1 MYKIEIRTLPIS
13 EPNTK
18 SMQANIQISMAV
30 SPSAFGELV
39 VMLLKMLI
47 KTRNNVMSNAIRP
60 EIKSGYIT
68 NCNICLSVPII
79 LDHFGWKPQKVS
91 FWQLHIVW
99 KLLLMSL
106 LLAFSTNFCPLTS
119 DFFCDFQTLWTW
131 RAMGTM
137 LKNLRKL
144 VLM

>member
-60 EIKSGYIT
+60 EIKSGYFTIL
-68 NCNICLSVPII
+68 IAISVYPSPSSLTI
-79 LDHFGWKPQKVS
+79 LDENRKKSHFDNFTLFENYFNFPPIFVLLQVTFS
-91 FWQLHIVW
+91 VIF
-99 KLLLMSL
+99 KLCELGERWER
-106 LLAFSTNFCPLTS
+106 C
-119 DFFCDFQTLWTW
+119 
-131 RAMGTM
+131 
-137 LKNLRKL
+137 
-144 VLM
+144 

>member
-68 NCNICLSVPII
+68 NCNIWARGSRPATLGTQMDHSMWNQTEHNSVSWHLSTPFAV
-79 LDHFGWKPQKVS
+79 DS
-91 FWQLHIVW
+91 E
-99 KLLLMSL
+99 
-106 LLAFSTNFCPLTS
+106 NF
-119 DFFCDFQTLWTW
+119 
-131 RAMGTM
+131 A
-137 LKNLRKL
+137 
-144 VLM
+144 

>member
-1 MYKIEIRTLPIS
+1 MVNGKTCMYKIEIRTLPIS

-79 LDHFGWKPQKVS
+79 LDHFG
-91 FWQLHIVW
+91 
-99 KLLLMSL
+99 
-106 LLAFSTNFCPLTS
+106 
-119 DFFCDFQTLWTW
+119 
-131 RAMGTM
+131 
-137 LKNLRKL
+137 
-144 VLM
+144 

>member
-99 KLLLMSL
+99 KLLFKCRYFWHFPPIFVL
-106 LLAFSTNFCPLTS
+106 LQVT
-119 DFFCDFQTLWTW
+119 FQTLWTL